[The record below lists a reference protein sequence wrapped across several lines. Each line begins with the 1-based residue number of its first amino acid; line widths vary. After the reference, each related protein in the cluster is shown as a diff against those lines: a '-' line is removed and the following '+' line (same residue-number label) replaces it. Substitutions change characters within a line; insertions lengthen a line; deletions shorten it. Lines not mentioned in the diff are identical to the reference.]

1 MHHDVDE
8 HGFPGDDKWEND
20 GDVAFIA
27 TVYPALKSSKTTVSR
42 RFCEPAIFVS
52 AVDTPK
58 SPNSELY
65 RALWL
70 WHYDVGSAPPTQDA
84 RRHKD
89 FYMFSLVKEPGL
101 NLHFLLLLVLLVGGV

>member
-1 MHHDVDE
+1 MNMVSLVMTS
-8 HGFPGDDKWEND
+8 GSIN
-20 GDVAFIA
+20 GDVPFIA
-27 TVYPALKSSKTTVSR
+27 MVYPPLKSIKATVSR

-84 RRHKD
+84 RRHHQD